1 MNKLS
6 YFIVVCTFILQS
18 CQGQSNS
25 AKKIYNPDFKWTITI
40 PENFEKVSNDD
51 WEKMQNKGAE
61 AIENTYEGEIVN
73 RATIVFVFK
82 SGQINYF
89 ESNYQPFDIATDGDY
104 LENNKGVN
112 EMLYNTFITQMP
124 GIKIDT
130 TRTVE
135 KIDNLEFQNFKM
147 KVIYPNQM
155 VLNVSMYSRLFKNK
169 EFSVNIMY
177 VDDKKGQQMLQAWKA
192 STFGK

>member
-1 MNKLS
+1 
-6 YFIVVCTFILQS
+6 
-18 CQGQSNS
+18 
-25 AKKIYNPDFKWTITI
+25 
-40 PENFEKVSNDD
+40 
-51 WEKMQNKGAE
+51 
-61 AIENTYEGEIVN
+61 
-73 RATIVFVFK
+73 
-82 SGQINYF
+82 
-89 ESNYQPFDIATDGDY
+89 
-104 LENNKGVN
+104 
-112 EMLYNTFITQMP
+112 MP

>member
-6 YFIVVCTFILQS
+6 YFIIACTFFLQG
-18 CQGQSNS
+18 CHGQSS
-25 AKKIYNPDFKWTITI
+25 SVKKIYNPDFKWTITI

-130 TRTVE
+130 IRTVE

-177 VDDKKGQQMLQAWKA
+177 VDDKKGQKMLQAWKA

>member
-6 YFIVVCTFILQS
+6 YFIIACTFFLQG
-18 CQGQSNS
+18 CHGQSSS

-130 TRTVE
+130 IRTVE

-177 VDDKKGQQMLQAWKA
+177 VDDKKGQKMLQAWKA

>member
-18 CQGQSNS
+18 CQGQSNPP
-25 AKKIYNPDFKWTITI
+25 KKIYNPDFKWTITI

-61 AIENTYEGEIVN
+61 AIEKTYEGEIVN

-104 LENNKGVN
+104 LENN
-112 EMLYNTFITQMP
+112 
-124 GIKIDT
+124 
-130 TRTVE
+130 
-135 KIDNLEFQNFKM
+135 NLFF
-147 KVIYPNQM
+147 
-155 VLNVSMYSRLFKNK
+155 
-169 EFSVNIMY
+169 
-177 VDDKKGQQMLQAWKA
+177 
-192 STFGK
+192 

>member
-18 CQGQSNS
+18 CQGQGNS
-25 AKKIYNPDFKWTITI
+25 SKKIYNPDFKWTITI

-147 KVIYPNQM
+147 KVVYPNQM